1 MGRSVVLAAASM
13 FGLVGL
19 PMAARPSDAASSTG
33 VLVEVHVRTTQ
44 HTPGATTHVAPTF
57 SGKFCEPTV
66 EDYAR
71 SMAKMVVRQG
81 QDDECAHTY
90 RETAGTVT
98 FTKNCRRPVP
108 TSLYGVFRMVNSSTF
123 TGIIATGYLMAGRP
137 VMIDAEYSGERVG
150 TCKYP
155 QPTK

>member
-1 MGRSVVLAAASM
+1 MARPVVLAAASI

-19 PMAARPSDAASSTG
+19 LMATRSSDAASSTG

-44 HTPGATTHVAPTF
+44 HTPGATARGAPTLA
-57 SGKFCEPTV
+57 GKFCEPTV

-71 SMAKMVVRQG
+71 SMAKTVMRQG
-81 QDDECAHTY
+81 EGDECAHTY
-90 RETAGTVT
+90 REAAGTVT

-123 TGIIATGYLMAGRP
+123 TGIIATGYLMAGRL